1 MSLTLPGF
9 RPHVD
14 SEANNQMFTENL
26 PVKDGESVR
35 MGPGLCPLSGPI
47 MASELSDSELE
58 RGLQG
63 RTQGPGLG
71 LLGG

>member
-9 RPHVD
+9 RPHVY
-14 SEANNQMFTENL
+14 SEANDQMSTENL
-26 PVKDGESVR
+26 PVKGGESVR
-35 MGPGLCPLSGPI
+35 MAPGVCPLSGPI

-58 RGLQG
+58 RGLEG
-63 RTQGPGLG
+63 RTQGPGLC